1 MEQQV
6 DAATQHDAGL
16 GQLGDGS
23 MAADAR
29 APMADARGDA
39 TSTAAVDAAALDAS
53 PVIDSGTEE
62 QDARADAATT
72 LDERLCALQDVCG
85 AHQGAG
91 CPAAPTTGV
100 CSRQDTC
107 YYCQGLSRQPS
118 LALSCESGQW
128 TGSVPQPCAR

>member
-1 MEQQV
+1 
-6 DAATQHDAGL
+6 
-16 GQLGDGS
+16 

-29 APMADARGDA
+29 ATMAGAGGDA

-53 PVIDSGTEE
+53 AATDSGAHA
-62 QDARADAATT
+62 QDAQADATTT
-72 LDERLCALQDVCG
+72 LDTHLCPLEDVCG